1 MNAFAVSV
9 SGRWRRPAEN
19 LAANPIG
26 QRGHDGR
33 QTNRT
38 APDKDDHQHASTT
51 VIGGQATSAV
61 GVGWLDEACLVVV
74 LAVGGLLVLLTAVVP
89 ALPKPTGPHRVGSEI
104 FRWTDSQRPET
115 LTANAFDRR
124 QVIAQAWYPTDATSG
139 RAVPYFEAQ
148 GRLPGPVGGIPSFMF
163 GSFGSV
169 ATHATFGVAASAA
182 QQTWPV
188 LLFSARA
195 RDPARA
201 VHGSLRRP
209 GKPRLRGRRHER
221 PIRVRGVGTYRRRCR
236 GQTVQPD
243 VTGPPPHPA
252 VQRLIDIRTADSSF
266 VLDQLRQLAQ
276 LAPNSPLVGHLD
288 LNHVGIVG
296 HSIGGATAV
305 QVMAGDPRFKVG
317 VDLDGKLFGAEPDA
331 RLDRPFLWIQSGATP
346 TAEYTQGRDRLF
358 NGLRDGGALVTIRGS
373 IHMSFTDGPSY
384 LTALGRSLVGG
395 ESVGS
400 ISTADMTAMTGDM
413 ISAFVGPSLG
423 VTNGSSF
430 DQVIARHSAI
440 RSDRRMAPKPA

>member
-1 MNAFAVSV
+1 MLLIEGLRWQLVPFQVAAVAV
-9 SGRWRRPAEN
+9 AAAAALRHWRPGHFGRWRRVV
-19 LAANPIG
+19 
-26 QRGHDGR
+26 GR
-33 QTNRT
+33 
-38 APDKDDHQHASTT
+38 S
-51 VIGGQATSAV
+51 V
-61 GVGWLDEACLVVV
+61 LVVV

-188 LLFSARA
+188 LLFSPGLANPRELYTA
-195 RDPARA
+195 LCVDLASRGYVVVAMSAPYESGVSVLTGGA
-201 VHGSLRRP
+201 V
-209 GKPRLRGRRHER
+209 
-221 PIRVRGVGTYRRRCR
+221 V

-413 ISAFVGPSLG
+413 VAAFVGPSLG
-423 VTNGSSF
+423 VTNGSSL
-430 DQVIARHSAI
+430 DRVIARNSAI
-440 RSDRRMAPKPA
+440 RLDRRMAPNPA